1 MRRKVTN
8 FLLSFS
14 VSSQL
19 QFLNSPS
26 VVVLSAA
33 NSSQMG
39 DVSTAVNMARQK
51 RLRVDVLTFASLYR
65 GGGSDEVGDL
75 MELARYGGVHAGKRA
90 SKADYVRRP
99 AAGVYRRFSKDWLSS
114 KEFSKITQ
122 SFTKI

>member
-65 GGGSDEVGDL
+65 GGGSDGVGDL

-90 SKADYVRRP
+90 SKADYV
-99 AAGVYRRFSKDWLSS
+99 
-114 KEFSKITQ
+114 
-122 SFTKI
+122 